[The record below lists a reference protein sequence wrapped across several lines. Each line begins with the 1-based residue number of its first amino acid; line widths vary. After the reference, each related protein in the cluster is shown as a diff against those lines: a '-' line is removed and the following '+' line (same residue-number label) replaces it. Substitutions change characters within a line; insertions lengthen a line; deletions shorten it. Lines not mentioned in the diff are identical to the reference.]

1 MCVFS
6 VNFNCVD
13 PYVPSFNGHNY
24 SFKVYI
30 INSVHNSLV
39 SLDHLIPCDS
49 RLYNDARE
57 GSFVSLA
64 KMCKRY
70 CSSPLTGA
78 SIGTEFV
85 NVNFVNRWGV
95 LS

>member
-1 MCVFS
+1 MFVFS

-13 PYVPSFNGHNY
+13 PYVQSFNGDNY

-64 KMCKRY
+64 KICKRY
-70 CSSPLTGA
+70 SPPFSQA

>member
-1 MCVFS
+1 M
-6 VNFNCVD
+6 
-13 PYVPSFNGHNY
+13 YHY

-30 INSVHNSLV
+30 VNSVHNSLI
-39 SLDHLIPCDS
+39 SLDQLIPCDS
-49 RLYNDARE
+49 RLYNEARE

-70 CSSPLTGA
+70 FPPPPPTGA

-85 NVNFVNRWGV
+85 NVNFVNR
-95 LS
+95 

>member
-1 MCVFS
+1 M
-6 VNFNCVD
+6 
-13 PYVPSFNGHNY
+13 YHY

-39 SLDHLIPCDS
+39 SLDQLIPCDS
-49 RLYNDARE
+49 RLYNEARE

-70 CSSPLTGA
+70 SPPLTGA

-85 NVNFVNRWGV
+85 NVNFVNR
-95 LS
+95 

>member
-39 SLDHLIPCDS
+39 SLDQLIPCDS

-70 CSSPLTGA
+70 SPPLTGA

-85 NVNFVNRWGV
+85 NVNFVNR
-95 LS
+95 

>member
-1 MCVFS
+1 M
-6 VNFNCVD
+6 
-13 PYVPSFNGHNY
+13 YHY

-49 RLYNDARE
+49 RLYNE
-57 GSFVSLA
+57 VVYLA

-70 CSSPLTGA
+70 SPPPSPLTGA

-85 NVNFVNRWGV
+85 NVSFVNRWGV
-95 LS
+95 PS

>member
-13 PYVPSFNGHNY
+13 PYVPSFNGDNY

-30 INSVHNSLV
+30 VNSVHNSLV
-39 SLDHLIPCDS
+39 SLDHLIRCDS

-64 KMCKRY
+64 RMCKRY
-70 CSSPLTGA
+70 SPPFSQEPRLELNLLMLILLIVGA
-78 SIGTEFV
+78 S
-85 NVNFVNRWGV
+85 
-95 LS
+95 